1 MPKKLENMTQDERI
15 EYWANVREKERINR
29 RNRIAKLSMEQRAA
43 VISVHNL
50 LDSVLDV
57 ALYPDLGAIRAVSAY
72 DLQELS
78 EAMHTLQF
86 QFNLKGE

>member
-1 MPKKLENMTQDERI
+1 MPKKLKNMTDDERI
-15 EYWANVREKERINR
+15 AYWESEREKARIQR
-29 RNRIAKLSMEQRAA
+29 RNRIAKLSMDQRAA
-43 VISVHNL
+43 VIDLNKL
-50 LDSVLDV
+50 LERVVDV
-57 ALYPDLGAIRAVSAY
+57 ALYPDFGGIRGVSGF